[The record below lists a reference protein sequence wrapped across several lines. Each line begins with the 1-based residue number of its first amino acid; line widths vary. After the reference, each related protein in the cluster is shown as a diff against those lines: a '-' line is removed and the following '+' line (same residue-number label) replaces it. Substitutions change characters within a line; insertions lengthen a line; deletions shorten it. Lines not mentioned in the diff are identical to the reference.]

1 MDFSKKWVIY
11 VLLLVATT
19 SWGASFVAA
28 RYAVQELHPLIAAS
42 WRFILAFI
50 VLLPIL
56 IVKEGK
62 SSLVSVRDLPLLF
75 AASFTGIVLYN
86 ICFFTGLKTTYA
98 INGSLIVATGPVF
111 TALLSSWFLKE
122 RITIKHWLGVL
133 LSISGV
139 IVIISLGSIEVLLN
153 LNFNNGD
160 ILIAFGVFNW
170 SLYTIVGKFTGKK
183 FSSLLTITYA
193 CGIGA
198 VILTLLSIPHYRYL
212 HVDAVS
218 GGTIFS
224 IAFLAIVA
232 SAMAFLFW
240 YHGVKYLGASKV
252 SVFQNVVPL
261 TAAVFS
267 IFILGEKLGYYHFTG
282 GLLIFVG
289 VYIANRKKSSV
300 VNNMDVKIEES
311 I

>member
-1 MDFSKKWVIY
+1 MDYSKKWVIY
-11 VLLLVATT
+11 ILLLVATT

-56 IVKEGK
+56 IAKEGK

-75 AASFTGIVLYN
+75 AAGFTGIVLYN
-86 ICFFTGLKTTYA
+86 VCFFTGLKTTYA
-98 INGSLIVATGPVF
+98 INGSLIVATGPVI

-122 RITIKHWLGVL
+122 KVTIKHWLGLL

-139 IVIISLGSIEVLLN
+139 IVIISLGSMEVLLN
-153 LNFNNGD
+153 LNFNQGD

-170 SLYTIVGKFTGKK
+170 SLYTIVGKFTSKK

-198 VILTLLSIPHYRYL
+198 IVLTLLSIPYYRFFSI
-212 HVDAVS
+212 DTIS
-218 GGTIFS
+218 GWTIFS
-224 IAFLAIVA
+224 IVFLAIVA

-240 YHGVKYLGASKV
+240 FHGVKYLGASKV
-252 SVFQNVVPL
+252 AVFQNVVPL

-267 IFILGEKLGYYHFTG
+267 IFILGEELSYYHFAG
-282 GLLIFVG
+282 GLLIFIG
-289 VYIANRKKSSV
+289 VYIANRKKSILLGRM
-300 VNNMDVKIEES
+300 NVKLKES
-311 I
+311 S